1 MTHLGYNMARN
12 KILRVRLSD
21 AEWKM
26 IQEIAEA
33 DNLPIADWVR
43 TQIRVW
49 HKQQG
54 STVPVCAELPSSHD

>member
-1 MTHLGYNMARN
+1 VAQLGYNMARD

-26 IQEIAEA
+26 IQEMAQA
-33 DNLPIADWVR
+33 DDLPIADWVR

-54 STVPVCAELPSSHD
+54 STVLVCAELHSSHD

>member
-1 MTHLGYNMARN
+1 MAQVGYSMARD

-26 IQEIAEA
+26 IQEMAQA
-33 DNLPIADWVR
+33 DDLPIADWVR

-49 HKQQG
+49 RKQQG
-54 STVPVCAELPSSHD
+54 STVPVCAESHSSHD